1 MSNCIFIFVE
11 PVVFFFGY
19 RYLFYLKYFF
29 KVASRAVF
37 LTAGIILVVSGVVGK
52 FGAVLTLIPDP
63 VVGGVLTVLCGMIMG
78 SGLSMLKFVEL
89 DSTRNL
95 SVIGTSLM
103 VALTMTEVFKDPEMA
118 AKFKTGIY

>member
-1 MSNCIFIFVE
+1 M
-11 PVVFFFGY
+11 
-19 RYLFYLKYFF
+19 
-29 KVASRAVF
+29 
-37 LTAGIILVVSGVVGK
+37 VGK

-63 VVGGVLTVLCGMIMG
+63 VVGGVLTVLLGMIMG

-95 SVIGTSLM
+95 TVLGTSFM
-103 VALTMTEVFKDPEMA
+103 VALMMAEVFKDPEMA